1 MTISADSSSFDRI
14 LDQFEDRW
22 KAHLSDRGKSECP
35 LLEEYLPAVGSPDAK
50 ELVWEL
56 IALDLYY
63 RLRTDESG
71 PITDRYHQFS
81 GFELNAAQ
89 KNELQAL
96 LGRYRQSA
104 SSGTDSGPY
113 VSMRRLQGALCAGA
127 PAAGAAPSE
136 TRLRQPNRE
145 VDTENLPAGVASQ
158 LGQYR
163 LLGKIGQGG
172 MGSVYKALHLRLEK
186 TVAVKILSA
195 DRLSNPEDIAR
206 FEREMRAVGKL
217 NHPHIIRATD
227 AGEVNG
233 VPYLVMDFVEGTDL
247 HKLVGRLGP
256 LPIAEACELVRQA
269 AEGLQHAHAHH
280 LVHRDVKPSNLLL
293 SSDGEVKVLDLG
305 LARFHT
311 EQPANHDLTSLGQGM
326 GTLDY
331 MAPEQALD
339 AHSVDIRADVYSL
352 GCTLYHLLAGQPPF
366 GGSAYLT
373 PASKLAAHSQ
383 LPAPP
388 IGKLRPEVPEALAA
402 LLGSLLA
409 KRPADRPATP
419 REVAELLAPF
429 AVDCDLRRLLAAS
442 GSASAT
448 PGDAML
454 VDTAPSRRTPTEA
467 SLIKEEVVP
476 LKHPSRSRRFA
487 VIAAVVVVGMLA
499 VAAVWLPRDP
509 WPPRPKRQ
517 AEQDP
522 KPVVESPVG
531 KADKQTPAGDPK
543 KETPEPVPVKEPD
556 RAVAEQGI
564 ALLKKYCHRCHG
576 IDFKVPHFN
585 VLDRAGL
592 VASRGKDEPAYV
604 VPGKPQE
611 SYLWQRVS
619 VDEDMPP
626 KGTKPNAEE
635 KEVLK
640 KWIVAGAPFP
650 GRPVRPFKSEKD
662 VLSSVREHLRK
673 TSPADRPFQRY
684 FTLTHLYNNHHE
696 VMAEDLNLYRAGLS
710 KLVNSLSWKP
720 RVVVP
725 KAVDPEET
733 VFAVDLRDLGWDSHD
748 LWKEIL
754 KAYPY
759 GLTHRRDTDAAMREL
774 AVEVYDLAGTD
785 VPCLRADWFI
795 ATASRP
801 PLYHTLLALP
811 NNASDLEKLLQVDVR
826 RDFLQGK
833 LARAGMTASGVSKQN
848 RLVDRHDAIYGA
860 YWKSYDF
867 KSDDGAGNLVNF
879 PLGPLF
885 ADHPFADRA
894 FRHAGG
900 EIIFNLPN
908 GLQAYLLIDEKGQRI
923 DVGPV
928 DIVRDALET
937 AGTPQIVNGLSCM
950 ACHKNGVIRFED
962 LIRGST
968 AVKGDAR
975 LKVQALYRTKEE
987 MDRLL
992 TRDEERF
999 LRALDE
1005 AASQFLKV
1013 GDDKDKSLRDFPE
1026 PIGAGARLYVKNLG
1040 LNEAAYELGIEPTAL
1055 KTLLANNRRLRA
1067 LGLGPLADGGTI
1079 QRSVWSSLENL
1090 TSLFQIVAREL
1101 ELGTPHV
1108 SF

>member
-1 MTISADSSSFDRI
+1 MTISANSSSFDRI

-35 LLEEYLPAVGSPDAK
+35 ALEHFLPAVGAPEAT

-63 RLRTDESG
+63 RLRTNESG
-71 PITDRYHQFS
+71 PITDRYLHLP
-81 GFELNAAQ
+81 GFELNASQ

-96 LGRYRQSA
+96 LGHYRQSA
-104 SSGTDSGPY
+104 SSGIDSGPY
-113 VSMRRLQGALCAGA
+113 VSMRRLQGAACAGA
-127 PAAGAAPSE
+127 AGSGAAQSE
-136 TRLRQPNRE
+136 TRLRQPNR
-145 VDTENLPAGVASQ
+145 DADLDNLPAGVASQ

-186 TVAVKILSA
+186 TVAIKILST

-227 AGEVNG
+227 AAEVNG

-269 AEGLQHAHAHH
+269 AEGLQHAHVHH

-293 SSDGEVKVLDLG
+293 SNDGEVKVLDLG

-311 EQPANHDLTSLGQGM
+311 EQPAHHDLTSLGQGM

-352 GCTLYHLLAGQPPF
+352 GCTLYHLLAGLPPF
-366 GGSAYLT
+366 GGSAYQT

-383 LPAPP
+383 LPPPP
-388 IGKLRPEVPEALAA
+388 IRKLRPEVSDALAA
-402 LLGSLLA
+402 LLGKLLA

-419 REVAELLAPF
+419 REVAERLAPF
-429 AVDCDLRRLLAAS
+429 AVNCDLSRLLAAS
-442 GSASAT
+442 GSVST
-448 PGDAML
+448 DSGDAML
-454 VDTAPSRRTPTEA
+454 ADTAPSRHAPTEE
-467 SLIKEEVVP
+467 SLVKKGHVP
-476 LKHPSRSRRFA
+476 PKQPSRFRRLA
-487 VIAAVVVVGMLA
+487 VIAGTVVVISLT
-499 VAAVWLPRDP
+499 AAVWLARDKWRVDP
-509 WPPRPKRQ
+509 SRQ
-517 AEQDP
+517 AEQVA
-522 KPVVESPVG
+522 KQVTESPVD
-531 KADKQTPAGDPK
+531 KTDKQAPVGDSK
-543 KETPEPVPVKEPD
+543 KETPESASAKEPD
-556 RAVAEQGI
+556 RVLAEQGT
-564 ALLKKYCHRCHG
+564 AFLKKYCHRCHG

-592 VASRGKDEPAYV
+592 VASRGKDEPSYV
-604 VPGKPQE
+604 VPGKPEE
-611 SYLWQRVS
+611 SYLWQRVG

-626 KGTKPNAEE
+626 KGMKPTAED

-650 GRPVRPFKSEKD
+650 GRPARPFKSEKD
-662 VLSSVREHLRK
+662 ILSSVRDHLRK
-673 TSPADRPFQRY
+673 ISPADRPYQRY
-684 FTLTHLYNNHHE
+684 FSLTHLYNNHHE

-720 RVVVP
+720 RIVVP
-725 KAVDPEET
+725 KAVDSEET
-733 VFAVDLRDLGWDSHD
+733 VFAVDLRDLGWDAHD

-759 GLTHRRDTDAAMREL
+759 GLTHRRDADAAMREL
-774 AVEVYDLAGTD
+774 AVEVYELAGTD

-801 PLYHTLLALP
+801 PLYHTLLSLP
-811 NNASDLEKLLQVDVR
+811 NNAAELEKLLQVDVR
-826 RDFLQGK
+826 RDFLRDK

-848 RLVDRHDAIYGA
+848 RLVDRHDAIFGA

-867 KSDDGAGNLVNF
+867 KSDEGAGNLINF

-962 LIRGST
+962 LIRGGT

-975 LKVQALYRTKEE
+975 LKVQALYRTKDE

-1005 AASQFLKV
+1005 ATSLFLKV
-1013 GDDKDKSLRDFPE
+1013 GDDKDKNLRDFPE
-1026 PIGAGARLYVKNLG
+1026 PVGASARLYVKNLD
-1040 LNEAAYELGIEPTAL
+1040 LNEAAYELGIEPATL

-1079 QRSVWSSLENL
+1079 QRSVWSSIENL
-1090 TSLFQIVAREL
+1090 TSLFHNVAREL